1 MYFCLLGII
10 FIKIGDIF
18 LIRPSSGKTTLSL
31 DLCDKYNYSLIGN
44 DRNVIG
50 FNSDEELVAFDGTK
64 FVFLRYESIKRNV
77 PELLGLFPNEK
88 KDSWLRKV
96 KVLPDDLSIRV
107 SSNVPIT
114 KSYIIYVDNSQKKL
128 YCRNGDDPANRL
140 YLNAVSEYI
149 NEK

>member
-10 FIKIGDIF
+10 FIKIGDVF

-64 FVFLRYESIKRNV
+64 FVFLRYEPIKRNI
-77 PELLGLFPNEK
+77 PE
-88 KDSWLRKV
+88 
-96 KVLPDDLSIRV
+96 
-107 SSNVPIT
+107 
-114 KSYIIYVDNSQKKL
+114 
-128 YCRNGDDPANRL
+128 
-140 YLNAVSEYI
+140 
-149 NEK
+149 